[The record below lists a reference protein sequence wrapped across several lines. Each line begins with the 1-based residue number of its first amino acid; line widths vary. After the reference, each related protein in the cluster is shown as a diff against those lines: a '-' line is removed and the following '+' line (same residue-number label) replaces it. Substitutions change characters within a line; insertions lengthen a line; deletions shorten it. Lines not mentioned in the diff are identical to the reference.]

1 MKDYIPFKV
10 VAILLLSLVAGC
22 SNGMKNCDFKPGVT
36 IEQKEKI
43 SEAER
48 KSGKE
53 PSEFESNLPVKVSPK
68 ANLACTF

>member
-1 MKDYIPFKV
+1 MKDYILSKV

-22 SNGMKNCDFKPGVT
+22 SNGIKNCDFKPGVN

-53 PSEFESNLPVKVSPK
+53 LSELESNLPVKVSPK
-68 ANLACTF
+68 GEVACTF